1 MEGGQRGR
9 AMNGRQGAPERRV
22 VITGLG
28 VVAPLGND
36 AEAFWQG
43 ALAGVSAVRRITRF
57 DARPFR
63 SQIAAEIDHLCLD
76 GWIEP
81 KRAKWL
87 DRYSS
92 LALLAG
98 LQAVRDGGLDRVPEP
113 LREHAGVYLGS
124 ALGGV
129 ACAESE
135 HTAFVTRGPERISP
149 ALALSVFGGA
159 ASTNLAL
166 ELGLHGPNLANA
178 NSCASGAVALGEAFH
193 LIRAGGADL
202 MLAGGVETPLAP
214 LTFGAFAAIRA
225 LSERNDEPQRASRP
239 FDRARDGFVM
249 AEGAAL
255 LLLEDFETAR
265 HRGARVYAEVLGYGT
280 TNDAYHMTA
289 PRPDGAQARRSIEL
303 ALADAALPATA
314 VDLVSAH
321 ASATPLGDRAEARA
335 LGNVFGAHT
344 PLVFATKGLH
354 GHALG
359 ATPAMETVLL
369 ALALARG
376 WAPPSTNLDEP
387 DADVALR
394 FTGAAA
400 VPVRARYGVKN
411 AFGFGGINVSLVLG
425 APPDPLEQR
434 APRA

>member
-1 MEGGQRGR
+1 MIGQTGVP
-9 AMNGRQGAPERRV
+9 ARRV
-22 VITGLG
+22 VITGMG
-28 VVAPLGND
+28 VVAPIGSGV
-36 AEAFWQG
+36 EEFWRG
-43 ALAGVSAVRRITRF
+43 ALAGTSAVRRVTRF
-57 DARPFR
+57 DASPFR
-63 SQIAAEIDHLCLD
+63 SQVAAEIDDLCLD

-92 LALLAG
+92 LGMLAG
-98 LQAVRDGGLDRVPEP
+98 LQAVRDGGLVAVPEA
-113 LREHAGVYLGS
+113 LRERAGVYVGS

-135 HTAFVTRGPERISP
+135 HTAFVTRGAERISP
-149 ALALSVFGGA
+149 SLALSVFGGA

-166 ELGLHGPNLANA
+166 ELGLHGPNEANA
-178 NSCASGAVALGEAFH
+178 NSCASGAVAIGEAFR

-225 LSERNDEPQRASRP
+225 LSERNAEPERASRP

-255 LLLEDFETAR
+255 LLLEEAESAGR
-265 HRGARVYAEVLGYGT
+265 RGARIYAEVLGYGT

-303 ALADAALPATA
+303 ALADADVPSTA
-314 VDLVSAH
+314 IGLVSAH

-335 LGNVFGAHT
+335 LADVFEPYA
-344 PLVFATKGLH
+344 PLVFATKGMH

-376 WAPPSTNLDEP
+376 CAPPSTNLEEP
-387 DADVALR
+387 DEEAALR
-394 FTGAAA
+394 FTGATPL
-400 VPVRARYGVKN
+400 PVRSGYGLKT

-425 APPDPLEQR
+425 APGGLPASTPNPL
-434 APRA
+434 

>member
-1 MEGGQRGR
+1 MSGR
-9 AMNGRQGAPERRV
+9 DGAPTRRV

-28 VVAPLGND
+28 VVAPIGSGVD
-36 AEAFWQG
+36 AFWQG
-43 ALAGVSAVRRITRF
+43 ALSGVSAVRRVTRF
-57 DARPFR
+57 DASPFR
-63 SQIAAEIDHLCLD
+63 SQVAAEIDHLCLD

-87 DRYSS
+87 DRYS
-92 LALLAG
+92 ALGMLAG
-98 LQAVRDGGLDRVPEP
+98 LQAVRDAGLAGVPEAQ
-113 LREHAGVYLGS
+113 RERAGVYVGS

-135 HTAFVTRGPERISP
+135 HTAFVTRGAERISP
-149 ALALSVFGGA
+149 SLALSVFGGA

-166 ELGLHGPNLANA
+166 ELGLHGPNVANA
-178 NSCASGAVALGEAFH
+178 NSCASGAVAIGEAFR

-225 LSERNDEPQRASRP
+225 LSERNAEPARASRP

-255 LLLEDFETAR
+255 LLLEEAESAR
-265 HRGARVYAEVLGYGT
+265 RRGARVYAEVLGYGT

-289 PRPDGAQARRSIEL
+289 PRPDGAQARRSVEL
-303 ALADAALPATA
+303 ALADAAVPPTA
-314 VDLVSAH
+314 IDLVSAH

-335 LGNVFGAHT
+335 LEDVFRTHA
-344 PLVFATKGLH
+344 PLVFATKGMH

-369 ALALARG
+369 ALALAHGR
-376 WAPPSTNLDEP
+376 APPSTNLDEP
-387 DADVALR
+387 DPDVTLR
-394 FTGAAA
+394 FTGPTPQ
-400 VPVRARYGVKN
+400 PVRAAFGLKT
-411 AFGFGGINVSLVLG
+411 AFGFGGINVSLVL
-425 APPDPLEQR
+425 R
-434 APRA
+434 APSEPWDNSLVQPPA

>member
-1 MEGGQRGR
+1 MS
-9 AMNGRQGAPERRV
+9 GRQGAPERRV

-28 VVAPLGND
+28 VVTPIGSD
-36 AEAFWQG
+36 VEAFWQG
-43 ALAGVSAVRRITRF
+43 ALAGASAVRRITRF
-57 DARPFR
+57 DASGFR
-63 SQIAAEIDHLCLD
+63 SRIAAEIDHVCLD
-76 GWIEP
+76 GWVEP

-87 DRYSS
+87 DRYSA

-98 LQAVRDGGLDRVPEP
+98 LQAIRDGGLEGKLATV
-113 LREHAGVYLGS
+113 RERAGVYVGS

-135 HTAFVTRGPERISP
+135 HTAFVTRGPARISP
-149 ALALSVFGGA
+149 SLALSVFGGA
-159 ASTNLAL
+159 ASTNLAQ
-166 ELGLHGPNLANA
+166 ELGLHGPNVANA
-178 NSCASGAVALGEAFH
+178 NSCASGAVAIGEAFR

-225 LSERNDEPQRASRP
+225 LSERNAEPARASRP

-255 LLLEDFETAR
+255 LLLESAATAR
-265 HRGARVYAEVLGYGT
+265 RRGARVYAEVLGYGT

-289 PRPDGAQARRSIEL
+289 PRPDGSQARRCIEL
-303 ALADAALPATA
+303 ALADAALPPTA
-314 VDLVSAH
+314 IGLVSAH

-335 LGNVFGAHT
+335 LADVLGAHA
-344 PLVFATKGLH
+344 PLVFATKGMH

-359 ATPAMETVLL
+359 ATPAMETALL

-376 WAPPSTNLDEP
+376 WAPPCTNLDAP
-387 DADVALR
+387 DPDVALR
-394 FTGAAA
+394 FTGASA
-400 VPVRARYGVKN
+400 VPVHARYGLKN

-425 APPDPLEQR
+425 APTDG
-434 APRA
+434 AD

>member
-1 MEGGQRGR
+1 MRS
-9 AMNGRQGAPERRV
+9 RQGAPKRRV
-22 VITGLG
+22 MITGLG
-28 VVAPLGND
+28 VVAPIGNGV
-36 AEAFWQG
+36 EAFWQG
-43 ALAGVSAVRRITRF
+43 ALGGTSAVRRITRF
-57 DARPFR
+57 DASPFR
-63 SQIAAEIDHLCLD
+63 AQIAAEIDAVCLD
-76 GWIEP
+76 GWIDP

-98 LQAVRDGGLDRVPEP
+98 LQAVRDGGLECVPEA
-113 LREHAGVYLGS
+113 LRERAGVYVGS

-135 HTAFVTRGPERISP
+135 HTTFVTRGSERISP
-149 ALALSVFGGA
+149 SLALSVFGGA

-166 ELGLHGPNLANA
+166 ELGLHGPNAANA
-178 NSCASGAVALGEAFH
+178 NSCASGAVAIGEAFR

-225 LSERNDEPQRASRP
+225 LSERNGEPQRASRP

-255 LLLEDFETAR
+255 LLLERAATAR
-265 HRGARVYAEVLGYGT
+265 RRGARVYAEVLGYGT

-303 ALADAALPATA
+303 ALADASLPPTA

-335 LGNVFGAHT
+335 LADLFGAHA
-344 PLVFATKGLH
+344 PLVFATKGMH

-376 WAPPSTNLDEP
+376 WAPPTTNLDQP
-387 DADVALR
+387 DPDVDLR
-394 FTGAAA
+394 LTGTTA
-400 VPVRARYGVKN
+400 VPICARYGIKN

-425 APPDPLEQR
+425 APTDSLD
-434 APRA
+434 